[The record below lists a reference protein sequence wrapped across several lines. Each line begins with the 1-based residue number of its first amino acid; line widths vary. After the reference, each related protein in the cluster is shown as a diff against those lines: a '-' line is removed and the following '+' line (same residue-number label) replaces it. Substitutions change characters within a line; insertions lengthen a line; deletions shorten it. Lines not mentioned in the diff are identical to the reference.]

1 MNEARNEARLLPA
14 LLKHFRRARGLSQL
28 DLASAADVSPRHLS
42 FLETGRAKPSRDM
55 VLRIGLTLGLSL
67 RDQNALL
74 SAAGFSE
81 TFRETEIGQLAPH
94 IKRALERMLAAHEPF
109 PLVVFDLNY
118 DLCMMNH
125 GASAFVRA
133 LVPNVSGERRLNLLE
148 MCFDPA
154 GLRPY
159 MENWEQTALHFLQR
173 VAREH
178 LQTGREALA
187 LLLSRLLAYPDVP
200 QSARTLDLTI
210 PLEPV
215 FDVRFRY
222 LGQSFGFL
230 TTLTSFSA
238 PQDVTLDELR
248 IESYFPLDDATAQ
261 LCERLATLSR

>member
-1 MNEARNEARLLPA
+1 MAEARNEARLLPA

-28 DLASAADVSPRHLS
+28 DLASAAEVSPRHLS

-55 VLRIGLTLGLSL
+55 VLRIGATLGLSL

-81 TFRETEIGQLAPH
+81 TFRETAIEQLAPH
-94 IKRALERMLAAHEPF
+94 IKRALECMMAAHEPF

-118 DLCMMNH
+118 DLRMMNH
-125 GASAFVRA
+125 GAAAFVRA
-133 LVPNVSGERRLNLLE
+133 LVPELKVERLNLLE
-148 MCFDPA
+148 LCFDPA
-154 GLRPY
+154 GLRPF
-159 MENWEQTALHFLQR
+159 MENWEHTAQHFLQR

-178 LQTGREALA
+178 LASGRESPA

-200 QSARTLDLTI
+200 DSARRLDLAL

-222 LGQSFGFL
+222 QEQSYGFL
-230 TTLTSFSA
+230 TTLTAFSA

-248 IESYFPLDDATAQ
+248 IESYFPLDDTTAA
-261 LCERLATLSR
+261 LCTRLTRSS